1 MAKAKKA
8 AEMVPGFDG
17 AEMITTRVKIT
28 ATRWEGRPLRCRP
41 GTFEWR
47 YGRENADSSLYHAGI
62 HFATLWEKAGT
73 AAASS
78 PDLGREGTGQWK
90 GIPVTRLEAMQK
102 IDAARQDVGKWGAAR
117 LVDYCVMGTP
127 APEIAR
133 KYKTDERAM
142 AFILEADLKACAVHF
157 GYL

>member
-8 AEMVPGFDG
+8 AEMIPGYDG
-17 AEMITTRVKIT
+17 AVLINASVKIT
-28 ATRWEGRPLRCRP
+28 QTRWGDRPIRCRP

-47 YGRENADSSLYHAGI
+47 YSRPNANSALYHAGI

-90 GIPVTRLEAMQK
+90 GIPEGRLEAMQL
-102 IDAARQDVGKWGAAR
+102 IDAARKDIGKWGSAR

-157 GYL
+157 RFL